1 MVAVVGSSP
10 IIRSK
15 KLQKSSPLRP
25 GGFLL
30 PRFLF
35 ISRMAKRETPLE
47 KTGASEKPVRKRL
60 EPEIENSF
68 GKSEW
73 NAAFADL

>member
-35 ISRMAKRETPLE
+35 ISRMAKNGKTPE
-47 KTGASEKPVRKRL
+47 V
-60 EPEIENSF
+60 EIENSF

>member
-35 ISRMAKRETPLE
+35 ISRMAKTG
-47 KTGASEKPVRKRL
+47 KTTE
-60 EPEIENSF
+60 EIENSF